1 MDILDPQLLL
11 VLPNSSSSAHICSS
25 RILQLSLWFISSLD
39 VLLAVLAVSLNSLLT
54 ASIFFARPLSVSMRR
69 SFSIV
74 SISYAFLAG
83 ILLAKKC
90 FWLSSA
96 LSAGSPCV
104 PLVSSGLCKL
114 QEFPVVAVYLHS
126 LASPLAFAVQMYA
139 NGLNDK
145 WTCWDYYRG
154 RKVLYGLSHQTATDG
169 RRMKGTSSGNVLVS
183 PPLSH
188 RRRSSST
195 QPPTFLLFWLCS
207 TQQMALVVFCLV
219 LAFLFT
225 AFDQETSRRKV
236 LVNCSLPLAVHQKK
250 LLFAL
255 LTLMLSSQLVQT
267 LLWQSVSVS
276 SSQQQQQQH
285 GHQRGCQSHRP
296 PSLLRYLTLSFRD
309 LFLIEAILWSLSAF
323 FTGLVLFQQFVLTKP
338 CGRCTRLMV
347 ELAFTTLPLVVSLFH
362 PILSVLIVA
371 PISYS
376 AQRFCP
382 ILKKALPEQEPATPP
397 LPRPVPT
404 VRILITEH

>member
-1 MDILDPQLLL
+1 MARHLAASLKFRRFQQIHSSTKHHNTQQKAGGLGEMDILDPQLLL
-11 VLPNSSSSAHICSS
+11 VLPNSSSSAYICSS

-69 SFSIV
+69 SFSVV

-104 PLVSSGLCKL
+104 PLVSSALCKL

-139 NGLNDK
+139 KGLNDK

-154 RKVLYGLSHQTATDG
+154 RKILYGLSHQTATTDG
-169 RRMKGTSSGNVLVS
+169 RRMKGTSSGNVFVS

-207 TQQMALVVFCLV
+207 TQQMAL
-219 LAFLFT
+219 
-225 AFDQETSRRKV
+225 ETSRRKV
-236 LVNCSLPLAVHQKK
+236 LVNCSLPLAVRQKK

-276 SSQQQQQQH
+276 SSQQQQH

-347 ELAFTTLPLVVSLFH
+347 ELAFTTLPLHSDF
-362 PILSVLIVA
+362 
-371 PISYS
+371 
-376 AQRFCP
+376 AQFSKRHCP
-382 ILKKALPEQEPATPP
+382 SKNRP
-397 LPRPVPT
+397 LLRSRDPSRQC
-404 VRILITEH
+404 EF